1 MNPKY
6 RSLYLLIG
14 FAGLLFLGYDAFVAY
29 PDLNPLRVLLIAFP
43 DMVFFFLAYR
53 TYPADER
60 AAMEPGK
67 VKSYQNG

>member
-14 FAGLLFLGYDAFVAY
+14 FAGFAFLGYDAFIAY
-29 PDLNPLRVLLIAFP
+29 PDINPLRVLLIAFP

-53 TYPADER
+53 TYPVEEGAGMKTSE
-60 AAMEPGK
+60 
-67 VKSYQNG
+67 VKSYR

>member
-14 FAGLLFLGYDAFVAY
+14 FAGLLFLGYDAFTAY

-43 DMVFFFLAYR
+43 DMIFFFLAYR
-53 TYPADER
+53 TYPAEER
-60 AAMEPGK
+60 TDMKTSK
-67 VKSYQNG
+67 VKSY

>member
-14 FAGLLFLGYDAFVAY
+14 FAGFLFLGYDTFIAY

-43 DMVFFFLAYR
+43 DMIFFFLAYR
-53 TYPADER
+53 TYPVEER
-60 AAMEPGK
+60 APLKTSK
-67 VKSYQNG
+67 VKSYQ

>member
-6 RSLYLLIG
+6 RSLYLLIA
-14 FAGLLFLGYDAFVAY
+14 FAGFLFLGYDAFMAF

-53 TYPADER
+53 TYPADEPVQMKP
-60 AAMEPGK
+60 AK
-67 VKSYQNG
+67 

>member
-14 FAGLLFLGYDAFVAY
+14 FAGLAFLCYDAFIAY
-29 PDLNPLRVLLIAFP
+29 PDINPLRVLLVAFP

-53 TYPADER
+53 TYPVEESTT
-60 AAMEPGK
+60 MKTSK
-67 VKSYQNG
+67 VKSYQ

>member
-14 FAGLLFLGYDAFVAY
+14 FAGFAFLGYDAFIAY
-29 PDLNPLRVLLIAFP
+29 PDINPLRVLLIAAP

-53 TYPADER
+53 TYPVE
-60 AAMEPGK
+60 EIETLKTSK
-67 VKSYQNG
+67 VKSYHS